1 MQTVNMTLRV
11 EPELKKQAEAV
22 LEKLGMTMNGSIT
35 MFLNQ
40 IVRDQAVPL
49 TLSLSSEQSL
59 CADLLRA
66 KAERERGEVGRDAS
80 EVLKDMH
87 DIIGEAKS
95 RAV

>member
-1 MQTVNMTLRV
+1 MATTNISLRV
-11 EPELKKQAEAV
+11 DPELKKQAEAV
-22 LEKLGMTMNGSIT
+22 LERLGMTMNGSFN
-35 MFLNQ
+35 MFLTQ

-66 KAERERGEVGRDAS
+66 KAAREKGEIGREATDVLRDMATIVEEAS
-80 EVLKDMH
+80 H
-87 DIIGEAKS
+87 